1 MLAHDLHLETA
12 NSVVGDLNVLGDTD
26 FGKRFPFPLLENVGG
41 SFVIA
46 YTGMKHFPKTI
57 KSVGKHVIISDRDPN
72 TLVDEL
78 RAAKRS
84 GVIHGE
90 IMSIITP

>member
-1 MLAHDLHLETA
+1 MPCHDPNLKA
-12 NSVVGDLNVLGDTD
+12 VSAVCGDLNVLGDTV
-26 FGKRFPFPLLENVGG
+26 FGDKFPFPLLKNVGG

-46 YTGMKHFPKTI
+46 YTGMKRFPKTI
-57 KSVGKHVIISDRDPN
+57 KSVGRHVIISDRDPSS
-72 TLVDEL
+72 LVDDL

-84 GVIHGE
+84 GVIQGE